1 MRWENGYENMTTCSK
16 VILTDEF
23 KLFKVDYYENG
34 TIVNIPGSMDYEKSK
49 NCNGKII
56 VNWPTAF
63 PPRVYVYVYIDYEN
77 LEIMQACFENKG
89 TK

>member
-1 MRWENGYENMTTCSK
+1 
-16 VILTDEF
+16 
-23 KLFKVDYYENG
+23 
-34 TIVNIPGSMDYEKSK
+34 MDYEKSK